1 MCCKKA
7 PHVNF
12 VLCHPAAQLP
22 SYESRGAACAD
33 IRATEQNVVMARDSE
48 IFGTGLKP
56 EVPKDHVM
64 LVFSRSGHGFKNDIR
79 LANCVGVIDSDYRGE
94 IKVKL
99 TNDGE
104 EDYWVNAGDRIAQIM
119 ILPCPQATFEVQE
132 NLTSTA
138 RGEAGYGSTGVK

>member
-12 VLCHPAAQLP
+12 VLCHPLAQLP
-22 SYESRGAACAD
+22 SYESNGAAAAD
-33 IRATEQNVVMARDSE
+33 IRATEDGWVDCREGS

-56 EVPKDHVM
+56 EVPEGFVM
-64 LVFSRSGHGFKNDIR
+64 LVYSRSGHGFKNDVR

-99 TNDGE
+99 TNDGRE
-104 EDYWVNAGDRIAQIM
+104 PYFVKAGDRIAQIM
-119 ILPCPQATFEVQE
+119 VVPAPQATFEIQE
-132 NLTSTA
+132 NLTSTE
-138 RGEAGYGSTGVK
+138 RGEKGYGSTGVQ